1 VGANTSAVRFH
12 NITGYCQT
20 KSKAIISTSL
30 NWPAPKT
37 IEDAWQKLLANTVTR
52 IGNGDLRTIL
62 FLRATKLDTTA

>member
-20 KSKAIISTSL
+20 KSIVSTGL
-30 NWPAPKT
+30 NWPVPKT
-37 IEDAWQKLLANTVTR
+37 IENAWQKLLANTVTR